1 MASPRSLALFLLCIL
16 AAPAPPVSAAL
27 LFGGGKSAA
36 EAGLDMEWRPATAT
50 WYGDAEGDGS
60 DGKRS
65 ALSSQLSSTPAH
77 HTPVLALDF
86 FFLGAQGHRHTD

>member
-50 WYGDAEGDGS
+50 WYGYAEGDGS
-60 DGKRS
+60 DGTRS
-65 ALSSQLSSTPAH
+65 HLSAQLLLVLATPHGGLGLAFTGSTPL
-77 HTPVLALDF
+77 PC
-86 FFLGAQGHRHTD
+86 